1 MLAGRESGMIDFQ
14 TALKALQSIVDPADY
29 QLFAK

>member
-1 MLAGRESGMIDFQ
+1 MLAGRESGMINFQ
-14 TALKALQSIVDPADY
+14 AALKSVQSIVDPAGY

>member
-14 TALKALQSIVDPADY
+14 TALKSVQSIVDPADL
-29 QLFAK
+29 QLFGK